1 MICVQRAW
9 HAHEG
14 ELRVWLR
21 GHLVDRDEV
30 EDMLQDVLLKALRQG
45 KRFCA
50 VGNPRAWL
58 FEVTRNALID
68 RLRLRKEWVAL
79 PEDLPSEAEEP
90 EPVASLA
97 GCLPRA
103 LAELA
108 PEDREV
114 LTLCDLENMA
124 QADYAAFKGLSLA
137 GAKSRVQRARKR
149 LRAHL
154 TRVCQVRF
162 DAQGKVCC
170 FVPRHG

>member
-9 HAHEG
+9 HVHEG
-14 ELRVWLR
+14 ELRAWLR
-21 GHLVDRDEV
+21 GHLHDRDEA
-30 EDMLQDVLLKALRQG
+30 EDVLQDVLLKAIRQG

-50 VGNPRAWL
+50 IGNPRAWL
-58 FEVTRNALID
+58 FEVTRHTLID
-68 RLRLRKEWVAL
+68 RLRLRKALLPL
-79 PEDLPSEAEEP
+79 PEDLAGETEDP

-97 GCLPRA
+97 GCLPRV
-103 LAELA
+103 LAELT

-114 LTLCDLENMA
+114 LTLCDLENMT
-124 QADYAAFKGLSLA
+124 QADYAALKGLSLA

-162 DAQGKVCC
+162 DANGKVCC